1 MKNDYLTAIDIANK
15 VTSLLHHEGWQIVQK
30 FLEDKREEF
39 ISELLVEKN
48 LEDIYF
54 LQAGVQV
61 INSLFNE
68 INALVQN
75 GIEAMRIQGAKNN

>member
-1 MKNDYLTAIDIANK
+1 MKSEYLNAIEIANK
-15 VTSLLHHEGWQIVQK
+15 VTALLNHEGWQIVQK

-39 ISELLVEKN
+39 INGLLVEKN

>member
-1 MKNDYLTAIDIANK
+1 MKSDYLTAIEIANK
-15 VTSLLHHEGWQIVQK
+15 VTSLLNHEGWQIVQK
-30 FLEDKREEF
+30 FLENKREEF
-39 ISELLVEKN
+39 INELLVEKN